1 MPVSFAKKG
10 LPTSGVALLLT
21 TLLASATTAQ
31 ASEGQAGAGSFTQA
45 QADRGK
51 TVFDANCAACH
62 DATLHGSSHGP
73 ALTGPAF
80 LDKWRARSSDELF
93 AYIKAMM
100 PPGSPGLLTAGE
112 TLAVMSHVL
121 AHNGHVAGGRPLV
134 VGAHLGLA
142 QPTAGAVTPTAG
154 AVTPTAAVAHGESAP
169 VIGASSH
176 ADSPENKAF
185 AQLMATFA
193 VHNRRVETFTPVT
206 EAMLTT
212 PPPGDWLNWRR
223 TRDAHGESPLA
234 QINTGNVA
242 TLKLAWVMALPD
254 GTNEPT
260 PIVHD
265 GVMYILAPGGK
276 VEALDAATGD
286 FIWKY
291 RYERADGTPIALGP
305 VRNMAIYGTSLFIA
319 TQDAALVAI
328 DGRSGEELWRTQRAD
343 TAEGF
348 TQTAAPIVANGVLVG
363 GINGCDRF
371 KKTPC
376 FVSAYDPASGKELWR
391 MSTVAQPGQPGGDSW
406 AGLPAEFRAGGDG
419 WIPGSYDAALDTFYI
434 GTAQAKPWVAA
445 SRHMSPRD
453 AALYT
458 NSTLALDPRT
468 GRLKW
473 HFQHMPGDSLDLDGV
488 FERVLVDI
496 DGRQDLLTIGK
507 DGLLW
512 KLDRKTG
519 AYIDVAQTVYQDVWA
534 KVDRQTG
541 RLTYRPDIVAAK
553 VGDTVRT
560 CPTTFGGHDWPASA
574 YDSRRGALIVPLLQ
588 MCGGMKGT
596 EVEFKIGGGG
606 LGGANAI
613 EPGGRIEMPGSNGNF
628 GKLAAYD
635 VRSLAQTWDYQQRT
649 PFTTGALTTAGGL
662 VFIGDADRQFRALD
676 SATGKVLWH
685 ARLGAP
691 GHGFPISYAAAGR
704 QFIAV
709 PAGPLG
715 AWAVVTGQIGNIYV
729 PPTGNAIYVFALD
742 PPTTP

>member
-1 MPVSFAKKG
+1 MPGSTARLG
-10 LPTSGVALLLT
+10 LIAAILAALL
-21 TLLASATTAQ
+21 APATTSAQ
-31 ASEGQAGAGSFTQA
+31 TDQRTDQGTS
-45 QADRGK
+45 
-51 TVFDANCAACH
+51 VFEAHCAACH
-62 DATLHGSSHGP
+62 DTSLRGSSHGP

-80 LDKWRARSSDELF
+80 RDRWRARRSDALA

-100 PPGSPGLLTAGE
+100 PPGSPGTLTNHEAI
-112 TLAVMSHVL
+112 AVAHHVL
-121 AHNGHVAGGRPLV
+121 ARNGLTVEAPAPRAGH
-134 VGAHLGLA
+134 AD
-142 QPTAGAVTPTAG
+142 PT
-154 AVTPTAAVAHGESAP
+154 P

-176 ADSPENKAF
+176 ADSSEDKAF

-193 VHNRRVETFTPVT
+193 VRNRRVDTLTPVT

-223 TRDAHGESPLA
+223 TRDGHGESPLA
-234 QINTGNVA
+234 QIDTGNVG

-265 GVMYILAPGGK
+265 GVMFMLAPGGQ
-276 VEALDAATGD
+276 VHALDAATGD

-291 RYERADGTPIALGP
+291 RYERADGAPVALGP

-328 DGRSGEELWRTQRAD
+328 DARSGEELWRTQRAD
-343 TAEGF
+343 PAEGF

-363 GINGCDRF
+363 GINGCERF

-376 FVSAYDPASGKELWR
+376 FVAGYDPATGRELWR
-391 MSTVAQPGQPGGDSW
+391 TPTVAQPGQPGGDTW
-406 AGLPAEFRAGGDG
+406 AGLPSEFRAGGDG

-458 NSTLALDPRT
+458 NSTLALDPRN
-468 GRLKW
+468 GRIKW
-473 HFQHMPGDSLDLDGV
+473 HFQHMPGDPLDLDGV

-496 DGRQDLLTIGK
+496 AGRQDLLTIGK

-519 AYIDVAQTVYQDVWA
+519 AYVDVAQTVYQDVYA
-534 KVDRQTG
+534 QVDRRTG
-541 RLTYRPDIVAAK
+541 HLTYRPDILAAK
-553 VGDTVRT
+553 VGDTIRT

-574 YDSRRGALIVPLLQ
+574 YDTRHGALIVPLLQ

-596 EVEFKIGGGG
+596 EVEFRIGGGG

-613 EPGGRIEMPGSNGNF
+613 EPGGKIEMPGSAGNF

-635 VRSLAQTWDYQQRT
+635 VRTLKQIWDYQQRT
-649 PFTTGALTTAGGL
+649 PFTTAALTTAGGL
-662 VFIGDADRQFRALD
+662 VFVGDADRMVLAFD
-676 SATGKVLWH
+676 SATGKVLWRT
-685 ARLGAP
+685 RLGAP
-691 GHGFPISYAAAGR
+691 AHGFPISYAAAGR
-704 QFIAV
+704 QYIAV

-715 AWAVVTGQIGNIYV
+715 AWAVVTGQIGNIYL
-729 PPTGNAIYVFALD
+729 PSTGNAIYVFAVD
-742 PPTTP
+742 PPAKP

>member
-1 MPVSFAKKG
+1 MPVSFARG
-10 LPTSGVALLLT
+10 RLAECAAAV
-21 TLLASATTAQ
+21 LLAFASMAQ
-31 ASEGQAGAGSFTQA
+31 APGGQAAAGSFTQA
-45 QADRGK
+45 QAEQGK
-51 TVFDANCAACH
+51 AVFEANCAACH
-62 DATLHGSSHGP
+62 DSSLHGSSHGP
-73 ALTGPAF
+73 ALAGAAF
-80 LDKWRARSSDELF
+80 LEKWQGRTSDDLSG
-93 AYIKAMM
+93 YIKAMM
-100 PPGSPGLLTAGE
+100 PPGSPGLLTDRE
-112 TLAVMSHVL
+112 TLAVVSHVL
-121 AHNGHVAGGRPLV
+121 ARNGHVAGIRPLAAGIPV
-134 VGAHLGLA
+134 AIGSAEPHVARA
-142 QPTAGAVTPTAG
+142 EPT
-154 AVTPTAAVAHGESAP
+154 P
-169 VIGASSH
+169 VIGASAH
-176 ADSPENKAF
+176 ADTPESKAF

-193 VHNRRVETFTPVT
+193 VRNRRVETFPPVT
-206 EAMLTT
+206 EAMLTA

-223 TRDAHGESPLA
+223 TRDGRGESPLA
-234 QINTGNVA
+234 QIDANNVG

-265 GVMYILAPGGK
+265 GTMYMLAPGGQ
-276 VEALDAATGD
+276 VQAIGAATGD

-291 RYERADGTPIALGP
+291 RYERADGEPVALGP
-305 VRNMAIYGTSLFIA
+305 VRNIAIFGTSLFIA

-328 DGRSGEELWRTQRAD
+328 DARTGEELWRTQRAD
-343 TAEGF
+343 TTEGF
-348 TQTAAPIVANGVLVG
+348 TQTATPIIANGVLVG

-376 FVSAYDPASGKELWR
+376 FVAGYDPANGKELWR
-391 MSTVAQPGQPGGDSW
+391 VATVAQPGQPGGDTW

-419 WIPGSYDAALDTFYI
+419 WIPGSYDATLDTFYI

-445 SRHMSPRD
+445 SRHMTPRD
-453 AALYT
+453 AALFT

-468 GRLKW
+468 GRMKW
-473 HFQHMPGDSLDLDGV
+473 HFQHMPGDTLDLDSV

-496 DGRQDLLTIGK
+496 DGRPTLLTIGK

-512 KLDRKTG
+512 KLDRRSG

-534 KVDRQTG
+534 KIDRRTG
-541 RLTYRPDIVAAK
+541 RLTYRPDILAAR

-574 YDSRRGALIVPLLQ
+574 YDSRLGALIVPLLQ

-596 EVEFKIGGGG
+596 EVEFTIGGGG

-635 VRSLAQTWDYQQRT
+635 VRTLAQVWDYQQRV
-649 PFTTGALTTAGGL
+649 PFTSAALTTAGGL

-676 SATGKVLWH
+676 SATGKVLWQ

-691 GHGFPISYAAAGR
+691 VHGFPISYAAGGR
-704 QFIAV
+704 QFVAV

-715 AWAVVTGQIGNIYV
+715 AWAVVTGQIGRIYG
-729 PPTGNAIYVFALD
+729 PSTGNAIYVFAVD
-742 PPTTP
+742 PPAKP

>member
-1 MPVSFAKKG
+1 MAGQNATGDEMPILFASKG
-10 LPTSGVALLLT
+10 LAASSVAALLA
-21 TLLASATTAQ
+21 LLATATAAPAQ
-31 ASEGQAGAGSFTQA
+31 VEP
-45 QADRGK
+45 GK
-51 TVFDANCAACH
+51 AMFDANCAACH
-62 DATLHGSSHGP
+62 DSTLRGSSHGP
-73 ALTGPAF
+73 ALVGPVFA
-80 LDKWRARSSDELF
+80 DKWRAGSSSDL
-93 AYIKAMM
+93 ASYIKAMM
-100 PPGSPGLLTAGE
+100 PPGSPGTLTEREAQALAGY
-112 TLAVMSHVL
+112 VL
-121 AHNGHVAGGRPLV
+121 ARNQAPSPSQR
-134 VGAHLGLA
+134 ASRA
-142 QPTAGAVTPTAG
+142 EPT
-154 AVTPTAAVAHGESAP
+154 P

-176 ADSPENKAF
+176 SDSPESNAF

-193 VHNRRVETFTPVT
+193 MPNRRVETFVPVT

-223 TRDAHGESPLA
+223 TRDGHGESPLA
-234 QINTGNVA
+234 QIHSGNVSG
-242 TLKLAWVMALPD
+242 LKLAWVMALPD

-265 GVMYILAPGGK
+265 GIMYMLAPGGQ
-276 VEALDAATGD
+276 VQALDAASGD

-291 RYERADGTPIALGP
+291 RYERADGEPVALGP
-305 VRNMAIYGTSLFIA
+305 VRNMAIYGTSLFLA

-328 DGRSGEELWRTQRAD
+328 DARSGEEVWRTQRAD
-343 TAEGF
+343 PAEGF
-348 TQTAAPIVANGVLVG
+348 TQTASPIVANGVLVG

-376 FVSAYDPASGKELWR
+376 FVAGYDPVTGKELWR
-391 MSTVAQPGQPGGDSW
+391 TATVAQPGEPGGNTW
-406 AGLPAEFRAGGDG
+406 AGLPSEFRAGGDG

-445 SRHMSPRD
+445 SRHMTPSD

-468 GRLKW
+468 GKIKW
-473 HFQHMPGDSLDLDGV
+473 HFQHMPGDTLDLDSV

-496 DGRQDLLTIGK
+496 EGRKTALTIGK

-519 AYIDVAQTVYQDVWA
+519 AFVDVVETVYQDVWS
-534 KVDRQTG
+534 KIDRKTG
-541 RLTYRPDIVAAK
+541 RLTYRPDILTAK
-553 VGDTVRT
+553 VGDVVRT

-574 YDSRRGALIVPLLQ
+574 YDSKGGTLIIPLLQ

-613 EPGGRIEMPGSNGNF
+613 EPGGKIEMPGSNGNF

-635 VRSLAQTWDYQQRT
+635 VRTLTQVWDYQQRT

-662 VFIGDADRQFRALD
+662 VFIGDADRHFRAFD
-676 SATGKVLWH
+676 SANGKVLWQ

-691 GHGFPISYAAAGR
+691 AHGFPISYTAGGK
-704 QFIAV
+704 QYIAV

-715 AWAVVTGQIGNIYV
+715 AWAVVTGQIGKIYL
-729 PPTGNAIYVFALD
+729 PPTGNAIYVFAVD
-742 PPTTP
+742 APEKP

>member
-1 MPVSFAKKG
+1 MLPAIAKRG
-10 LPTSGVALLLT
+10 VAASAVALL
-21 TLLASATTAQ
+21 AAAAAAQ
-31 ASEGQAGAGSFTQA
+31 GPAAAPSSGSFTPDQA
-45 QADRGK
+45 AQGQAL
-51 TVFDANCAACH
+51 FAANCAACH
-62 DATLHGSSHGP
+62 DARLNGSAHGP
-73 ALTGPAF
+73 ALTGAAF
-80 LDKWRARSSDELF
+80 LDQWRGRSSDDLF

-100 PPGSPGLLTAGE
+100 PPGSPGTLTDRE
-112 TLAVMSHVL
+112 TLAVIAHVL
-121 AHNGHVAGGRPLV
+121 AHNGHVAGSRPLEH
-134 VGAHLGLA
+134 GAPVPVAPVAAHPA
-142 QPTAGAVTPTAG
+142 QADPT
-154 AVTPTAAVAHGESAP
+154 P

-176 ADSPENKAF
+176 ADSAESKAF
-185 AQLMATFA
+185 AQLMETFA
-193 VHNRRVETFTPVT
+193 VRNRRVETFTPVT
-206 EAMLTT
+206 EATLTA

-223 TRDAHGESPLA
+223 TRDGHGESPLA
-234 QINTGNVA
+234 QIDTHNVGA
-242 TLKLAWVMALPD
+242 LKLAWVMALPE

-265 GVMYILAPGGK
+265 GVMYIMAPGGQ

-291 RYERADGTPIALGP
+291 RYERADGTPVALGP

-328 DGRSGEELWRTQRAD
+328 DARSGAELWRTQRAD
-343 TAEGF
+343 PAEGF
-348 TQTAAPIVANGVLVG
+348 TQTAGPIIANGVLVG

-371 KKTPC
+371 KTTPC
-376 FVSAYDPASGKELWR
+376 FIAGYDPGTGKELWR
-391 MSTVAQPGQPGGDSW
+391 TATVAQPGQPGGDTW
-406 AGLPAEFRAGGDG
+406 AGLPAEFRAGGDA
-419 WIPGSYDAALDTFYI
+419 WIAGSYDAGLDTFYI

-445 SRHMSPRD
+445 SRHMTPAD

-458 NSTLALDPRT
+458 DSTLALDPHT
-468 GRLKW
+468 GRIKW
-473 HFQHMPGDSLDLDGV
+473 HFQHMPGDSLDLDSV

-512 KLDRKTG
+512 KLDRRTG
-519 AYIDVAQTVYQDVWA
+519 AYIDVAPTVYQDVWA
-534 KVDRQTG
+534 RIDRKTG
-541 RLTYRPDIVAAK
+541 HLTWRPDILAAK

-574 YDSRRGALIVPLLQ
+574 YDSRHATLIVPLLQ

-613 EPGGRIEMPGSNGNF
+613 EPGGKIEMPGSHGNF

-635 VRSLAQTWDYQQRT
+635 VHTLTQRWDYQQRT
-649 PFTTGALTTAGGL
+649 PFTSAALTTAGGL
-662 VFIGDADRQFRALD
+662 VFIGDADRTFRALD
-676 SATGKVLWH
+676 SATGKVLWR

-691 GHGFPISYAAAGR
+691 AHGFPISFSAGGR

-709 PAGPLG
+709 PSGPLG

-729 PPTGNAIYVFALD
+729 PATGNAIYVFALD
-742 PPTTP
+742 PPEKR